1 MLPKVIRA
9 LGPLVLGSVLSV
21 SCSTMEIHKTN
32 KEMTLFDFTTDKQQN
47 HLWREISDT
56 VREPGMSKAVFSI
69 QKTRLFQRAVMFAMI
84 NPQPNG
90 AGFAGVQT
98 EMPDT
103 AAIHA
108 QDTGLKLLVRG
119 QGQLKYWKVVLTDT
133 DQIGAMKQYSY
144 EQKFTIE
151 LDPKGGDM
159 EIVELPFSEFK
170 AFFRGREIEDAPPL
184 DLAKTGA
191 FGLQTFGGVYD
202 NFKQQ
207 GTGSLEID
215 SISFY

>member
-56 VREPGMSKAVFSI
+56 VREPGMSKPVFSI

-103 AAIHA
+103 AASHA

-119 QGQLKYWKVVLTDT
+119 QGQL
-133 DQIGAMKQYSY
+133 I
-144 EQKFTIE
+144 
-151 LDPKGGDM
+151 KG
-159 EIVELPFSEFK
+159 IVNTTS
-170 AFFRGREIEDAPPL
+170 
-184 DLAKTGA
+184 
-191 FGLQTFGGVYD
+191 
-202 NFKQQ
+202 
-207 GTGSLEID
+207 
-215 SISFY
+215 